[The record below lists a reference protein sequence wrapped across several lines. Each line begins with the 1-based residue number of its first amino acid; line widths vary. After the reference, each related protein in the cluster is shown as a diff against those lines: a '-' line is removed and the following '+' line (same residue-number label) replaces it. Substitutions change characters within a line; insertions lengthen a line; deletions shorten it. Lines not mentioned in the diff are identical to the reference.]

1 MRNNE
6 TGVSISG
13 IHSISSL
20 PASVQ
25 NIVSV
30 TNYEAQTKPT
40 FEHLVGF
47 SEVLKHSPTL
57 ADRRAVSTDKGL
69 ANVAERI
76 VEVIR
81 LKQL

>member
-6 TGVSISG
+6 SGASIPG

-30 TNYEAQTKPT
+30 KNHEAQTKPT

-47 SEVLKHSPTL
+47 SEIWEHSPTL
-57 ADRRAVSTDKGL
+57 AARRAVSNDK
-69 ANVAERI
+69 VARER
-76 VEVIR
+76 R
-81 LKQL
+81 GKDRGSDTR